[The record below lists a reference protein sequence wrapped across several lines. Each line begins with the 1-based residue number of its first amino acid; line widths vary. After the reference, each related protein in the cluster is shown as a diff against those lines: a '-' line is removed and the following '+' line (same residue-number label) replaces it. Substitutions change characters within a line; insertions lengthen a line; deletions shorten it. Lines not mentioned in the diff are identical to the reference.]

1 MLLKENIKTYT
12 LGTIVFILSL
22 LLLSS
27 TFITGGELENR
38 IAKIFW
44 FYSIL
49 PWVAIPCVLL
59 ALIRPFRFTLTDL
72 LVFLYIA
79 YSLLNLHYFGQGIH
93 ARAGILVLV
102 GVTYFLFRILTSFSS
117 GNFVNVALLA
127 VGFIEAMW
135 GVAQLY
141 ELTPSF
147 HNQFD
152 LTGSFFN
159 PGPYSGFL
167 VAIFPLALHYA
178 LTTHKWPHIISI
190 GVVIALLLVLPAT
203 MSRSAWVAAIVGCA
217 IVVGYHYHLRQQCI
231 AFYRA
236 HPVITPVA
244 TIVIFLVIGI
254 LMIGTY
260 MMKKSSADGRLLIW
274 KVSTTI
280 IASHPVTGTG
290 FGNFAGPYGKAQ
302 EAYFTRDNYTP
313 QEELVADAPESA
325 FNEFIQITVENGLIG
340 LLLFLGIIASAIRN
354 AYRAQ
359 IHKQAGHVGALIA
372 FLIFSCFSYPFN
384 VLPLAILFSLLTA
397 QCTASSSAPSPRWI
411 VGIFY
416 LFLLVPVWYFTS
428 GKTER
433 VEAFKRWRS
442 EQIYFNMQIF
452 KRTVDNY
459 RAIYPILKDHPA
471 FLFEYGQ
478 CLSRTDNPDQ
488 SNRVLREAAV
498 LSSDPMI
505 YNIMGK
511 NYQAMQQYDLAEA
524 TFLTA
529 SRMVPNRIY
538 PLYLLAKMYAE
549 SGQID
554 KAIVTANLVINKK
567 PKVFSSAVEE
577 MQRDM
582 RLLIRNY

>member
-141 ELTPSF
+141 GLTPSF

-236 HPVITPVA
+236 HPVITPIA

-280 IASHPVTGTG
+280 ITSH
-290 FGNFAGPYGKAQ
+290 KH
-302 EAYFTRDNYTP
+302 
-313 QEELVADAPESA
+313 
-325 FNEFIQITVENGLIG
+325 
-340 LLLFLGIIASAIRN
+340 IR
-354 AYRAQ
+354 
-359 IHKQAGHVGALIA
+359 
-372 FLIFSCFSYPFN
+372 
-384 VLPLAILFSLLTA
+384 
-397 QCTASSSAPSPRWI
+397 
-411 VGIFY
+411 
-416 LFLLVPVWYFTS
+416 
-428 GKTER
+428 
-433 VEAFKRWRS
+433 
-442 EQIYFNMQIF
+442 
-452 KRTVDNY
+452 
-459 RAIYPILKDHPA
+459 
-471 FLFEYGQ
+471 
-478 CLSRTDNPDQ
+478 
-488 SNRVLREAAV
+488 
-498 LSSDPMI
+498 
-505 YNIMGK
+505 
-511 NYQAMQQYDLAEA
+511 
-524 TFLTA
+524 
-529 SRMVPNRIY
+529 
-538 PLYLLAKMYAE
+538 
-549 SGQID
+549 
-554 KAIVTANLVINKK
+554 
-567 PKVFSSAVEE
+567 KVF
-577 MQRDM
+577 
-582 RLLIRNY
+582 